1 MKEHDQQLLQKAIQA
16 YKRQDQESARQFLR
30 TILLNNPKHISA
42 WLWMSAVVEGI
53 DKQRECL
60 ERAIEIDPTCEPA
73 YRGLEMLRLKEAA
86 TTKRETS
93 EKSIEQ
99 VDVGQQRAQRLG
111 DYLVEHNIITLE
123 QLNIALREQ
132 QDMQQGLQGVRVPLG
147 DVLLKLG
154 FLNPAGLANILIVQQ
169 QDRINAM
176 GIAEGQSPE
185 FLGEYLVTKGIIT
198 HDQLKT
204 VLAEQMRL
212 RQIGKKMLVGELLVH
227 AGYLSP
233 DNLEHVLDQQRADV
247 FRRFAFDEKD
257 E

>member
-30 TILLNNPKHISA
+30 TILLNNPKHVSA

-60 ERAIEIDPTCEPA
+60 ERAIEIDSTCEPA
-73 YRGLEMLRLKEAA
+73 HKGLEMLRLKEAA

-132 QDMQQGLQGVRVPLG
+132 QNMQQGLQGVRVPLG

-212 RQIGKKMLVGELLVH
+212 RQIGKKMLLGELLVH
-227 AGYLSP
+227 AGYISP